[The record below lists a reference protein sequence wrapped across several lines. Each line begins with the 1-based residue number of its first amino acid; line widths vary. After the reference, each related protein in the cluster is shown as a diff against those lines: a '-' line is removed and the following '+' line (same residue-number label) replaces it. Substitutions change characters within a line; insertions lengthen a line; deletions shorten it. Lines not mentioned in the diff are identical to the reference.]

1 MRLWRET
8 DRRAGSSQEGE
19 FGVDSS
25 VLCAETSAL
34 VIRHGFANGCAM
46 NIPTE
51 LMQQNCP
58 HSFTSLFTKHEM
70 IPVAPSSP
78 QATPL
83 QIATDPKGSPSGL
96 HLCLE
101 VDLK

>member
-70 IPVAPSSP
+70 IPRDGRWRVPCAYFVKGYDARPLRQVAWPSWRN
-78 QATPL
+78 
-83 QIATDPKGSPSGL
+83 G
-96 HLCLE
+96 
-101 VDLK
+101 

>member
-1 MRLWRET
+1 MCAQLAQR
-8 DRRAGSSQEGE
+8 GSSQEGE

-70 IPVAPSSP
+70 IPRNGPVLGVTTSP
-78 QATPL
+78 YV
-83 QIATDPKGSPSGL
+83 
-96 HLCLE
+96 C
-101 VDLK
+101 